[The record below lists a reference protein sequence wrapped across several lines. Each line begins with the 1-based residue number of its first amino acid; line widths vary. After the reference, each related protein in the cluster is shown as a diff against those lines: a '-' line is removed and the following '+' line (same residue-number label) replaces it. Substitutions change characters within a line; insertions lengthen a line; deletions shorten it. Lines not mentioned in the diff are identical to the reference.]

1 NELVEAKLA
10 MDFKLME
17 EALGND
23 YLLVLKLHPAVKVDV
38 QSLNSDFIVN
48 VDKNVALEELLA
60 AVDILITDYSS
71 IPFEFALFK
80 RPIFFFSYD
89 LEKYD
94 KERGL
99 LKNYQQVIPGPISK
113 TTEELIQQMKT
124 TTPNDNLVAFSK
136 TWNKY
141 SDGHASERIV
151 SYMKEL
157 LEEAK

>member
-1 NELVEAKLA
+1 
-10 MDFKLME
+10 
-17 EALGND
+17 
-23 YLLVLKLHPAVKVDV
+23 
-38 QSLNSDFIVN
+38 
-48 VDKNVALEELLA
+48 
-60 AVDILITDYSS
+60 
-71 IPFEFALFK
+71 FK